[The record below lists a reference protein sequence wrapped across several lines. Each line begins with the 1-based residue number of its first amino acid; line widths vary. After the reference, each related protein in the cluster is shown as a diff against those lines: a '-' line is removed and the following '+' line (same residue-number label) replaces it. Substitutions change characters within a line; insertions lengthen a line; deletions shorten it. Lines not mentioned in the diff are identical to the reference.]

1 MKYHIAGFLLLFA
14 LTTPIFGNS
23 EIDSLLQELDQTIA
37 QSDVYEDSKKD
48 RINDIKGRLLQQ
60 HISDDESYHI
70 NDLLY
75 QEYEFYIS
83 DSARHYINRCIDIAR
98 KNNDNH
104 RLANSKIKKANLLA
118 TAGLYPEAIE
128 LLHSVNTSFLTRQ
141 DSARYYLAFEHTY
154 LYHAEYVSGDEV
166 MGKYLGLRNIYRDS
180 ALMLLP
186 ENSYLHTITKA
197 SLLIED
203 DLFMEAETM
212 LLSYLTNVNAGT
224 RDYAVLTS
232 ILAFVHECT
241 NNTEMRKK
249 YLIKSA
255 ISDIQA
261 VVKENNSLRA
271 LSEILYVEG
280 QIARADLYVK
290 TSLEDANFYNA
301 RLRNLQAS
309 KMLPIIDSAYQLE
322 KAAQQKKLQVLLAII
337 SLLSFFLFIAVLYAI
352 SQVRKLAKARKEV
365 MKMNNELHTLNTE
378 LVRANQQQQ
387 HSNNLLSE
395 ANIIKEEYIGRF
407 LDLCSTYID
416 KLEAYRRM
424 LNKKASSGKTEELY
438 KILKSTHL
446 EEEELNEFYS
456 NFDRSFLNIFP
467 NFVEDFNAL
476 LPDEEKIILRQDEH
490 LSTKLRIYALIRL
503 GINDSAKIASFLRY
517 SITTIYT
524 YRSKLKKSSLHKE
537 TFEEKV
543 MEIGSFRTL

>member
-1 MKYHIAGFLLLFA
+1 MKYHVAGFLLLFA

-197 SLLIED
+197 SLLI
-203 DLFMEAETM
+203 
-212 LLSYLTNVNAGT
+212 V
-224 RDYAVLTS
+224 
-232 ILAFVHECT
+232 
-241 NNTEMRKK
+241 
-249 YLIKSA
+249 
-255 ISDIQA
+255 
-261 VVKENNSLRA
+261 
-271 LSEILYVEG
+271 
-280 QIARADLYVK
+280 
-290 TSLEDANFYNA
+290 
-301 RLRNLQAS
+301 
-309 KMLPIIDSAYQLE
+309 
-322 KAAQQKKLQVLLAII
+322 
-337 SLLSFFLFIAVLYAI
+337 
-352 SQVRKLAKARKEV
+352 
-365 MKMNNELHTLNTE
+365 
-378 LVRANQQQQ
+378 
-387 HSNNLLSE
+387 
-395 ANIIKEEYIGRF
+395 
-407 LDLCSTYID
+407 
-416 KLEAYRRM
+416 
-424 LNKKASSGKTEELY
+424 
-438 KILKSTHL
+438 
-446 EEEELNEFYS
+446 
-456 NFDRSFLNIFP
+456 
-467 NFVEDFNAL
+467 
-476 LPDEEKIILRQDEH
+476 
-490 LSTKLRIYALIRL
+490 
-503 GINDSAKIASFLRY
+503 
-517 SITTIYT
+517 
-524 YRSKLKKSSLHKE
+524 
-537 TFEEKV
+537 
-543 MEIGSFRTL
+543 